1 MSNSRRAA
9 SASVQGL
16 DWFWGLIRG
25 HVVQFVG
32 GPARTRVVVLFGCVL
47 ALSSAQI
54 STVGA
59 VAPTMEH
66 ALHINNAEI
75 GLLNTVTLLTAAFA
89 VLPIGLLVDKAKRI
103 PMLSV
108 SIVLWS
114 ITTMLGALAGSYG
127 TLLLSR
133 VLLGL
138 VSATAGP
145 AIASLTGDYFPS
157 HERARVYG
165 YILTGEIAGTAFG
178 FVLCGTIASAI
189 SWQAAF
195 WLLAIP
201 GLFLARSLWR
211 TVPEP
216 LRGGQSRLERGTTEL
231 EGYDRRAPVDDGD
244 GSVIPEEQ
252 DLAYRMAEEQGYKP
266 DPRLILYRNPDRM
279 SLTDSIRYIL
289 KIPTNVL
296 LIISSSLGYYF
307 FAGLET
313 FAVVF
318 VRGHFQASQTTATL
332 VLGVL
337 VLGAVI
343 GTLLSGPLTDL
354 LTKSGHIAAR
364 VWVPA
369 VCNIAAGLLLIP
381 GILTD
386 SLTTA
391 LPFCFLGTA
400 FISAANPPLDAARL
414 DIMPPGLWGRAES
427 VRTFL
432 RSIAQA
438 LAPLL
443 FGGVSDLIAGFEPQ
457 KAPIGTHTIGP
468 VSSATGDGL
477 QITFLIMLVALLG
490 AGWFLWRARP
500 TYPVDV
506 ATAGASWSPKR
517 PGDDGDDG
525 PDTAPESPQSPGPR
539 TSAQPQPSERA
550 GVDPA
555 APLEARP
562 AGVAVRGQAPIVD
575 LSEADTRVTRRGT
588 SRADADRTEPT
599 ERVPPP
605 PTEVIADPSED
616 ATEVIADPSEDAT
629 EVIADPSQDATERTA
644 GPSQDAPEPLVRRR
658 RPAPE
663 WLSDRD
669 SSQDDA
675 TEPLVWPRDPPPDP

>member
-1 MSNSRRAA
+1 MDAMSSSRRAA

-16 DWFWGLIRG
+16 DWFWSLIRG
-25 HVVQFVG
+25 HVEHAVG

-59 VAPTMEH
+59 VAPTMEQS
-66 ALHINNAEI
+66 LHIHNTEI
-75 GLLNTVTLLTAAFA
+75 GLLNTVTLLVSAFA

-165 YILTGEIAGTAFG
+165 YILTGEIGGTAVG
-178 FVLCGTIASAI
+178 FILCGTIANAI

-195 WLLAIP
+195 WVLAIP

-216 LRGGQSRLERGTTEL
+216 MRGGQSRLERGTTEL
-231 EGYDRRAPVDDGD
+231 EGYDRRTPVEDADE
-244 GSVIPEEQ
+244 SSPAALPEDQ
-252 DLAYRMAEEQGYKP
+252 DLAYQMAQEQGYKP
-266 DPRLILYRNPDRM
+266 DPRLILYRNPGRM

-318 VRGHFQASQTTATL
+318 VRGHFQASQASATL

-343 GTLLSGPLTDL
+343 GTLVSGPLTDR

-369 VCNIAAGLLLIP
+369 ICNIAAGLVLIP

-386 SLTTA
+386 SLTSA

-400 FISAANPPLDAARL
+400 LISAANPPLDAARL

-427 VRTFL
+427 ARTFL

-457 KAPIGTHTIGP
+457 KAPLGTHTVGP
-468 VSSATGDGL
+468 VSTATGDGL
-477 QITFLIMLVALLG
+477 QITFLIMLGSLLA
-490 AGWFLWRARP
+490 AGWFLWRARV
-500 TYPVDV
+500 TYPGDV
-506 ATAGASWSPKR
+506 ATAGASVPPKPSGGD
-517 PGDDGDDG
+517 PGDG
-525 PDTAPESPQSPGPR
+525 PDGVAPQSPPSPGPP
-539 TSAQPQPSERA
+539 TPAWPQPSAQA
-550 GVDPA
+550 GA
-555 APLEARP
+555 GRP
-562 AGVAVRGQAPIVD
+562 APAHPRTADPPTRGRPPTVD
-575 LSEADTRVTRRGT
+575 LSEADTRVTRTRGPNRHAD
-588 SRADADRTEPT
+588 SAEPDADTSSP
-599 ERVPPP
+599 PGPP
-605 PTEVIADPSED
+605 PTEPITDPSAD
-616 ATEVIADPSEDAT
+616 AT
-629 EVIADPSQDATERTA
+629 
-644 GPSQDAPEPLVRRR
+644 EPLVRRR
-658 RPAPE
+658 RPTPE
-663 WLSDRD
+663 WLPDRD
-669 SSQDDA
+669 SAPDDDA
-675 TEPLVWPRDPPPDP
+675 TEPLVWPRDPPPDR